1 MPSISVSYHI
11 SLTLSVPHY
20 VWQFATPAAKTAC
33 VGLLYLIIFMKS
45 LNLIDIQKILFMCKV
60 KANNGLDGV
69 LTLMASPGL
78 FYNECEISFK
88 VTIVPLCED

>member
-1 MPSISVSYHI
+1 
-11 SLTLSVPHY
+11 
-20 VWQFATPAAKTAC
+20 
-33 VGLLYLIIFMKS
+33 
-45 LNLIDIQKILFMCKV
+45 MCKV

-88 VTIVPLCED
+88 VTIVPLCEDLSTCSYHWKCNLPITRSFSRLVDQSVGLLVCLS

>member
-1 MPSISVSYHI
+1 
-11 SLTLSVPHY
+11 
-20 VWQFATPAAKTAC
+20 
-33 VGLLYLIIFMKS
+33 
-45 LNLIDIQKILFMCKV
+45 MCKV